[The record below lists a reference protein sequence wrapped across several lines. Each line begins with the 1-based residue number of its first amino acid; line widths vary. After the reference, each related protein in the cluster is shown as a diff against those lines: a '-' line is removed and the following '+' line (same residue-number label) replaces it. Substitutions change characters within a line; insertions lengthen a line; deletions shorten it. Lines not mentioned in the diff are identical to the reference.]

1 MFVAYAMTAAL
12 LHRYGRDANV
22 RRLLDQ
28 AVIQRPIPQK
38 DVEDLPAEPQ
48 RVVAAPCVAAIPTK
62 TSHICHSERS
72 TSASKRE
79 SKNPYGST
87 RFRSVRVPTDQFGKT

>member
-28 AVIQRPIPQK
+28 AVIERPIPQK

-48 RVVAAPCVAAIPTK
+48 TVVAAPCVAAIPTK
-62 TSHICHSERS
+62 TSLICHSE
-72 TSASKRE
+72 
-79 SKNPYGST
+79 
-87 RFRSVRVPTDQFGKT
+87 